1 MITTNMDLNDRLIG
15 RFGTVYDFGFINSL
29 VTKEYLKLDD
39 ENAGKRV
46 MLKDL
51 YVLNHQV
58 VLTQMVEENIQISK
72 NSSQTLK
79 EAQFSLILAWAYS
92 VHNV

>member
-15 RFGTVYDFGFINSL
+15 RFGTVHDFGFINSL
-29 VTKEYLKLDD
+29 VTKVYLKLDD

-46 MLKDL
+46 MLKDS
-51 YVLNHQV
+51 YALNHQV
-58 VLTQMVEENIQISK
+58 VLTQMVEENIKISK
-72 NSSQTLK
+72 NSLQTLN
-79 EAQFSLILAWAYS
+79 EAQFSLTLAWPYS